1 MINLVLAIYNLF
13 SKRKFLL
20 LALLTILILILGF
33 AASRINFKEDI
44 SSFLPKGKDTQRIN
58 YAMQH
63 INSVNKLVISVKM
76 ADTTSSPN
84 QDLIIEAMSHFAEYL
99 QQTDSNQ
106 HYLKKIE
113 YIVNQEQILALY
125 GFLVQNMPYFLSEED
140 YERLD
145 TLLTE
150 ENIRLQMRNN
160 KRMLMTPIGMVMK
173 QNIMS
178 DPLHFAAL
186 LISGL
191 QNFQLSDR
199 FQLHNDHIF
208 TNNKTEGILFIE
220 SMFSMSESKGNASLL
235 RLIDDAIANTQSTF
249 EQLILIHYFGSIDI
263 AVTNANR
270 IKKDTLFSS
279 LIAIILILSILIYA
293 MRSTRNILVM
303 FGSLAFG
310 WLFAL
315 GLLSVLKDDVSLI
328 AVGISSI
335 IIGIAVNYPL
345 HFILHHRHESRIPT
359 VIKNIVI
366 PLTIG
371 NITTVGAFLSLIFIS
386 SDAMHDLGLFASLL
400 LVGVICFV
408 LIFLPHLLRKN
419 SNASNIEME
428 QVLVFGKL
436 LSRKPKRK
444 RWLALFF
451 IVLTVVFFAF
461 SFDTKFDTNMQ
472 NINYMTHS
480 QKEDVKKMFSLLD
493 QGQKTI
499 YYVSEGDSMDEALA
513 TFDSS
518 KMTLD
523 SLQSV
528 EILTNVKGLG
538 NYLPSKQKQQERLVR
553 WKLFCE
559 THKDILATID
569 KFGVENGFISGTF
582 DPFAQIVN
590 ADYQIEELD
599 FFSPLSSTFAEN
611 YIVNKPEKYLVM
623 TVLQTKVEDLDKLEA
638 ELNAIHSNSFSF
650 DTGTLNR
657 NLITSL
663 SNDFDFILLICGII
677 VFLFLTITLGRI
689 ELSIL
694 AFLPLTIG
702 WFWILGIMNICDI
715 HFNIINI
722 ILASFI
728 FGMGDD
734 YTIFITEGLMYEH
747 SYKRK
752 ILITYKNSIILSAL
766 IMFIGIGA
774 LIFAKHPA
782 LRSLAEIIMVGM
794 FSVVLMAFLLPP
806 VIFRMLTMKKG
817 KRRLIPVTLVNFFSS
832 VFLTSVFFLGS
843 MFITVV
849 GLFLFS
855 IGKTTDKKKL
865 LFHKLLCRAAR
876 FEVSCIPRVKTT
888 YNISDKT
895 IFNKPAVMI
904 CNHQSH
910 LDLMFVLSL
919 TPKLILL
926 TNAWV
931 WNSPVFGR
939 LVKYADFYPV
949 SNGIENALD
958 KLQTAVEKG
967 YSIMVFPE
975 GTRSEDCSIKRF
987 HQGAFYLAEKL
998 KLDIIPVLIH
1008 GVGHFLPKSEFML
1021 RKGKLH
1027 IQVMNRVSFNDCTF
1041 GESYQERAKLIRK
1054 FYLKE
1059 YEKIATAIETPDYF
1073 SDLVIHNY
1081 IYKGPLIERTVR
1093 RNLKKNGNYREL
1105 INSLAGKNR
1114 ILIIGCGYGELP
1126 LLLSLVHK
1134 KTEVVAIER
1143 EPDLLDLAAN
1153 CRSVPANLQ
1162 YFATIDEE
1170 EMEEFEVVVQ
1180 LNSLSQP
1187 IVLTQNLQDKNH

>member
-1 MINLVLAIYNLF
+1 MIHFVLSIYNLF

-20 LALLTILILILGF
+20 FGLLTILVLILGF

-44 SSFLPKGKDTQRIN
+44 SAFLPKGEQTSRIN
-58 YAMQH
+58 NATQH
-63 INSVNKLVISVKM
+63 INAANKLIVSVKM
-76 ADTTSSPN
+76 ADSTRVSDP
-84 QDLIIEAMSHFAEYL
+84 DFIIETIDYL
-99 QQTDSNQ
+99 VEELQNSDSNH
-106 HYLKKIE
+106 HYFKKIDYKIE
-113 YIVNQEQILALY
+113 QEQILALSR
-125 GFLVQNMPYFLSEED
+125 FLTENMPYFLTEND
-140 YERLD
+140 YERMD

-150 ENIRLQMRNN
+150 DNIRLQMNNN

-173 QNIMS
+173 QNIMT
-178 DPLHFAAL
+178 DPLHFSASL
-186 LISGL
+186 MSDLR
-191 QNFQLSDR
+191 NFQLNEQ
-199 FQLHNDHIF
+199 FQLYNDYIF
-208 TNNKTEGILFIE
+208 TNHKTEGIVFIE
-220 SMFSMSESKGNASLL
+220 SQFSMSESRKNAELL
-235 RLIDDAIANTQSTF
+235 RLIDRATDKIEAHFDQEIN
-249 EQLILIHYFGSIDI
+249 IHYFGSIDI

-279 LIAIILILSILIYA
+279 IIAIVLILSILIYA
-293 MRSTRNILVM
+293 FRSTTNIVVM
-303 FGSLAFG
+303 FGSLLFG

-315 GLLSVLKDDVSLI
+315 GLLSVLKEDVSLI

-345 HFILHHRHESRIPT
+345 HFILHHRHESRIPN

-419 SNASNIEME
+419 TKKEETEME
-428 QVLVFGKL
+428 HILIFGKL
-436 LSRKPKRK
+436 LSWKPKGK
-444 RWLALFF
+444 KWFALLF
-451 IVLTVVFFAF
+451 IVLTVVFTIF

-472 NINYMTHS
+472 NINYMTQA

-493 QGQKTI
+493 QGQKTL
-499 YYVSEGDSMDEALA
+499 YYISEGNNLEEALVVYE
-513 TFDSS
+513 SS
-518 KMTLD
+518 KMRLD
-523 SLQSV
+523 SLKTV
-528 EILTNVKGLG
+528 EILTNVSGIG
-538 NYLPSKQKQQERLVR
+538 NYLPSKEMQQKRLAR

-559 THKDILATID
+559 KNAEMLAKINMVGVKSGFNSGAFQEFYKIIETEHPVREIDFFEPILAT
-569 KFGVENGFISGTF
+569 
-582 DPFAQIVN
+582 
-590 ADYQIEELD
+590 L
-599 FFSPLSSTFAEN
+599 AEN
-611 YIVNKPEKYLVM
+611 YIVNNPEGSLVM
-623 TVLQTKVEDLDKLEA
+623 TVLHTQTEDLDKLET
-638 ELNAIHSNSFSF
+638 ELNKINPNSFSF
-650 DTGTLNR
+650 DLGTLNR
-657 NLITSL
+657 NMITAL
-663 SNDFDFILLICGII
+663 SNDFDLVLLICGLI

-715 HFNIINI
+715 RFNIVNI

-752 ILITYKNSIILSAL
+752 MLISYKNSIVLSAL

-782 LRSLAEIIMVGM
+782 LRSLAEVIMVGM

-806 VIFRMLTMKKG
+806 VIFRLLTMKKG
-817 KRRLIPVTLVNFFSS
+817 KRRLMPVTLVNFFSS

-849 GLFLFS
+849 GFILFS
-855 IGKTTDKKKL
+855 VGKTTDKKKL

-876 FEVSCIPRVKTT
+876 FEVACIPRVKTK
-888 YNISDKT
+888 YNIPDKT
-895 IFNKPAVMI
+895 IFDKPAVMI

-910 LDLMFVLSL
+910 LDLMCVLSL
-919 TPKLILL
+919 TPKLIIL
-926 TNAWV
+926 TNDWV

-958 KLQTAVEKG
+958 KLQAAVEKG
-967 YSIMVFPE
+967 YSIMIFPE
-975 GTRSEDCSIKRF
+975 GTRSEDCSIQRF
-987 HQGAFYLAEKL
+987 HQGAFYLAEQL
-998 KLDIIPVLIH
+998 KLDIIPVFIH
-1008 GVGHFLPKSEFML
+1008 GVGHFLPKSEFIL

-1027 IQVMNRVSFNDCTF
+1027 INVMNRIAFNDSSF
-1041 GESYQERAKLIRK
+1041 GESYQERTKKIRK

-1059 YEKIATAIETPDYF
+1059 YEKIASAVETPDYYA
-1073 SDLVIHNY
+1073 DLVIHNY
-1081 IYKGPLIERTVR
+1081 IYKGPSIERTVR

-1114 ILIIGCGYGELP
+1114 VLIMNCGYGEFP

-1134 KTEVVAIER
+1134 KTEVVAVES
-1143 EPDLLDLAAN
+1143 EPDLFDLAAN

-1162 YFATIDEE
+1162 YLASVDEE
-1170 EMEEFEVVVQ
+1170 DFRGFEEVVE
-1180 LNSLSQP
+1180 L
-1187 IVLTQNLQDKNH
+1187 K